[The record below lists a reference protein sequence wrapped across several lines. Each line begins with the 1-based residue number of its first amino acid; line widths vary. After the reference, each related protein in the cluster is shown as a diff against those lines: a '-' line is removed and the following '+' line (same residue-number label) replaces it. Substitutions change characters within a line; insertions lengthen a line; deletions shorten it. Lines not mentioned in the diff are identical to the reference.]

1 MRFTKDIKVINKG
14 LVMISQRLPET
25 VCHFAVVN
33 DALTVSSLLYCDNS
47 SADDVSTTPVNKA
60 VNNATAKYFLVIN
73 HSEVPF
79 S

>member
-1 MRFTKDIKVINKG
+1 MPWCNPRRRGRG
-14 LVMISQRLPET
+14 LNLLMLNLP
-25 VCHFAVVN
+25 
-33 DALTVSSLLYCDNS
+33 ALLADTGVELRMSLSLLYCDNS

-73 HSEVPF
+73 HSEEPL